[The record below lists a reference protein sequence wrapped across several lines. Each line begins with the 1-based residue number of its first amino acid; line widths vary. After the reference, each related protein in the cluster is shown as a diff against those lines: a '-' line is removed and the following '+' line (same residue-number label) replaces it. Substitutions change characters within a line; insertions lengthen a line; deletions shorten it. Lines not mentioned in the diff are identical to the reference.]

1 MELTHR
7 IRQIL
12 DLLLRSPYE
21 TTVAEMARSIRVSPR
36 TVHRELDAVE
46 SYLHRQGITLNR
58 KAGSGLSV
66 EGNPERFEK
75 IRSELL
81 IPSDVEYS
89 ADERQIS
96 LLSRLLA
103 SHEPVKLFTLAHEMR
118 VTVPT
123 VGADLDDLTDWI
135 GKQGLLL
142 IRRRGYGVEITG
154 PEPSLR
160 DAIRNLVHFRLD
172 DLSLIAGADRKS
184 LHPVDRRVAA
194 MAGVDFITPIEEIL
208 WKWEEH
214 HQGDSFSEEAYTD
227 LLIRLS
233 IAASRIRSGSGVSEG
248 EADRLANLRRFGN
261 LGTTTRSMQEAVDTL
276 CRQLSDALKLAY
288 SAAEVKYTAELLERA
303 YAYSSEALAADDLE
317 LAGTVRSLIRRM
329 GELDAN
335 DYTADRSLRD
345 GLFVHLKAAMERIA
359 AGQRIRNPLLD
370 TIRKD
375 YSELFGLVRQ
385 AADAIFPSLDVPDEE
400 IAFLVMHFGASRERF
415 GQIHENVRAVIVCTS
430 GIGSSKM
437 LAVRLGKEF
446 PQLNI
451 VEQASWYEAARI
463 PRSDY
468 DLIISTVDLPLPEEQ
483 YLKLS
488 PLLTPA
494 EADKLRDYIRRLDI
508 SQSSEIFTADKKQL
522 PGLDDFS
529 SIAEK
534 TPAGHSEAA
543 GTPHMEELRSM
554 NRAVQ
559 QSIELLEAFRV
570 VPLAT
575 QGTPNLETWL
585 RDACNHPQLK
595 NIILDPEAV
604 IKLLLERE
612 QNGTQLIP
620 GTDLALFHTRS
631 DVVKKPALMLFELDQ
646 RMNMDALESVELSR
660 FLLMLAPRQLSRE
673 SLEVLSEI
681 SATLLD
687 SDMIEAL
694 AEGREQRIRELMSV
708 HLRSYLENKL
718 ERE

>member
-1 MELTHR
+1 MELTNR

-21 TTVAEMARSIRVSPR
+21 TTVAEMARIIRVSPR

-46 SYLHRQGITLNR
+46 SYLHRQGITLHR
-58 KAGSGLSV
+58 KAGSGLSL
-66 EGNPERFEK
+66 EGEPERFEK

-81 IPSDVEYS
+81 IPFDVEYS
-89 ADERQIS
+89 ADERQIY

-103 SHEPVKLFTLAHEMR
+103 SHEPVKLFTLAHEMK

-135 GKQGLLL
+135 SKQGLIL
-142 IRRRGYGVEITG
+142 IRRRGYGVDING
-154 PEPSLR
+154 PEPLLR
-160 DAIRNLVHFRLD
+160 EAIRNLVHFRLD
-172 DLSLIAGADRKS
+172 DLSLIVGADRRS
-184 LHPVDRRVAA
+184 LHPVDRRVAD
-194 MAGVDFITPIEEIL
+194 MAGVDFITLIEEIL

-214 HQGDSFSEEAYTD
+214 HQEDSFSEEAYTD

-233 IAASRIRSGSGVSEG
+233 IAASRFRSGSEVRDA
-248 EADRLANLRRFGN
+248 EADRLANLRRFGSPR
-261 LGTTTRSMQEAVDTL
+261 TTRRFKQEAVDAL
-276 CRQLSDALKLAY
+276 CRQLGDALQLKY
-288 SAAEVKYTAELLERA
+288 PAAEVKYTEELLERA
-303 YAYSSEALAADDLE
+303 YVFSSKALAVDDLE
-317 LAGTVRSLIRRM
+317 LYGTVRSLIRKM
-329 GELDAN
+329 GELDVN

-385 AADAIFPSLDVPDEE
+385 AADAIFTSLNIPDEE

-415 GQIHENVRAVIVCTS
+415 GQIHENMRAVIVCTS

-437 LAVRLGKEF
+437 LAVRLGREF

-451 VEQASWYEAARI
+451 VEQASWYEATRI

-494 EADKLRDYIRRLDI
+494 EADKLRDYIRRLST
-508 SQSSEIFTADKKQL
+508 SQSSDIFIANKKQL
-522 PGLDDFS
+522 PGLEDFS
-529 SIAEK
+529 PSAEK
-534 TPAGHSEAA
+534 PPAGHSEAA
-543 GTPHMEELRSM
+543 GMLHMKELRSL

-575 QGTPNLETWL
+575 QGTPDLQECL
-585 RDACNHPQLK
+585 RAACFHPQLK
-595 NIILDPEAV
+595 NAILDPEAV
-604 IKLLLERE
+604 VKLLLERE
-612 QNGTQLIP
+612 QNGTQLLP
-620 GTDLALFHTRS
+620 GTELALFHTRS
-631 DVVKKPALMLFELDQ
+631 AVIKKPVLMLFVLDQ
-646 RMNMDALESVELSR
+646 RMKMDALESVELSR
-660 FLLMLAPRQLSRE
+660 FLLMLAPKQLSRE

-687 SDMIEAL
+687 SEMIEAL
-694 AEGREQRIRELMSV
+694 AEGREQRISDMMSV
-708 HLRSYLENKL
+708 HLRAFLENKL